1 LFAAR
6 LVFNTGQRHA
16 RRTDNPGVPRSEGS
30 GPPSLLPRGAAG
42 WRGLAAVL
50 LLGYA
55 FLLCDKAVTCAGG
68 SDSSGYLNA
77 ARLLARGKLSDSVEP
92 LARFKL
98 SQDFARVFIP
108 LGFSPGI
115 EPGTMV
121 PSYPLGLPLH
131 MAAAGLVG
139 GWARAPFWVSPLA
152 AALCLVLV
160 YGIGR
165 ELGMSRP
172 FAAAAA
178 ACLAVF
184 PTFVW

>member
-1 LFAAR
+1 M
-6 LVFNTGQRHA
+6 
-16 RRTDNPGVPRSEGS
+16 PRSEGS